1 MIIEDVTLIHKK
13 LPLEVE
19 QINISVGCFQNVM
32 KVAIYKCTMI
42 YRVCG
47 NTRYSDCANII
58 LLLLILVCLDT
69 PFWENGHGH
78 NCASYESQWCENGGA
93 RAGQEWTLGAKY
105 HYPENNCCAC
115 GKKGKR
121 EYS

>member
-1 MIIEDVTLIHKK
+1 M
-13 LPLEVE
+13 
-19 QINISVGCFQNVM
+19 
-32 KVAIYKCTMI
+32 
-42 YRVCG
+42 
-47 NTRYSDCANII
+47 
-58 LLLLILVCLDT
+58 DT

-93 RAGQEWTLGAKY
+93 RPGQEWTLGAKY

-121 EYS
+121 EYGYWKSTFMDTVLHENVCYDFEHQH